1 MLFKSLSKLATA
13 AAFFAGVATADDV
26 PAIEVVG
33 NKFFYSNNGS
43 QFYIRGVAYQA
54 DTANETSGSTVND
67 PLANY
72 ESCSRDIPYLKK
84 LNTNVIR
91 VYAINTTLDH
101 SECMKALNDADIYVI
116 ADLAAPATSIN
127 RDDPTWTVDLFNSY
141 KTVVDTFANYTNVL
155 GFFAGNEV
163 TNNYT
168 NTDASAFVKA
178 AIRDVRQY
186 ISDKNYRKIPVGY
199 SSNDDEDTRVK
210 MADYFACGDD
220 DVKADFYGINMYE
233 WCGKSDFKTSG
244 YADRTAEFKNLSIP
258 VFFSEYG
265 CNEVTP
271 RLFTEV
277 EALYGS
283 NMTDVWSGG
292 IVYMYFEETNKY
304 GLVSIDGNDVKTL
317 DDFNN
322 YSSEIN
328 KISPT
333 SANTKSY
340 SATTSDVACPAT
352 GKYWSAATE
361 LPPTPNG
368 GLCSCMNAANSCV
381 VSDDV
386 DSDDYETL
394 FNWICN
400 EVDCSGI
407 SANGTAGKYGAY
419 SFCTPKE
426 QLSFVMNLYYEKS
439 GGSKS
444 DCSFSGSATLQTAT
458 TQASCSSALK
468 EIGSMGTNSASG
480 SVDLGSGTES
490 STASSNA
497 SGSSSKS
504 NSGSSGSS
512 CSSSSSSAS
521 SSSSSKKNAATNVKA
536 NLAQVVF
543 TSIISLSIAAGVGF
557 ALV

>member
-1 MLFKSLSKLATA
+1 MLFKSLSTLATA
-13 AAFFAGVATADDV
+13 AAFLAGVATAGDV

-54 DTANETSGSTVND
+54 DTVNETTGSTIND
-67 PLANY
+67 PLADY
-72 ESCSRDIPYLKK
+72 SSCSRDIPYLKK
-84 LNTNVIR
+84 LDTNVIR
-91 VYAINTTLDH
+91 VYAINTSLDH
-101 SECMKALNDADIYVI
+101 TECMKALNDADIYVI
-116 ADLAAPATSIN
+116 ADLSAPATSIN
-127 RDDPTWTVDLFNSY
+127 RDEPTWTVELFKRY
-141 KTVVDTFANYTNVL
+141 KDVVDSFSNYTNVL

-163 TNNYT
+163 SNNYT

-178 AIRDVRQY
+178 AIRDVREY
-186 ISDKNYRKIPVGY
+186 IDDKDYRKIPVGY
-199 SSNDDEDTRVK
+199 SSNDDKDTRVK

-220 DVKADFYGINMYE
+220 DIKADFYGINMYE

-244 YADRTAEFKNLSIP
+244 FADRTAEFKNLSIP

-265 CNEVTP
+265 CNEVRP
-271 RLFTEV
+271 RPFTEV
-277 EALYGS
+277 QALYGS

-304 GLVSIDGNDVKTL
+304 GLVSIDGDDVKTL

-328 KISPT
+328 RISPT

-340 SATTSDVACPAT
+340 SASTSDVACPAT

-368 GLCSCMNAANSCV
+368 GLCSCMSAANSCV

-400 EVDCSGI
+400 EVSCDGI
-407 SANGTAGKYGAY
+407 SANGTSGKYGAY
-419 SFCTPKE
+419 SFCSSKD
-426 QLSFVMNLYYEKS
+426 QLSFIMNLYYEQN

-444 DCSFSGSATLQTAT
+444 DCDFSGSASLQTAT

-468 EIGSMGTNSASG
+468 QIGSMGTNSASG
-480 SVDLGSGTES
+480 TVDLGSGTDS
-490 STASSNA
+490 STGSSKA
-497 SGSSSKS
+497 SGSSAKS
-504 NSGSSGSS
+504 NSGSS
-512 CSSSSSSAS
+512 SSSSSSAS

-536 NLAQVVF
+536 NLVQVVF